1 MLSCSSFS
9 HASRSEARTA
19 QAVWFGV
26 VVTLHTECDVAAPF
40 HTPASPASVRSS
52 AYRSHHHAAA
62 GVDILARQPTRLF
75 AHHKGHDV
83 GDILGM
89 PSRLSGEA
97 CSPVWRK
104 AGSAGIMA
112 VSVNPG
118 DTVFTVTPLDAS
130 SCARPFVNCS
140 RAPLLPR

>member
-1 MLSCSSFS
+1 MFSCSSFS

-40 HTPASPASVRSS
+40 HTPVSPASVLSS

-62 GVDILARQPTRLF
+62 GVDILARQPTRLS

-83 GDILGM
+83 GDILRHAEPLERRGLLACLAEGGIGGGRV
-89 PSRLSGEA
+89 PGRVSRGGRGHGG
-97 CSPVWRK
+97 PPRRQV
-104 AGSAGIMA
+104 AG
-112 VSVNPG
+112 
-118 DTVFTVTPLDAS
+118 
-130 SCARPFVNCS
+130 
-140 RAPLLPR
+140 